1 MAGQKS
7 RTRTRFNWR
16 RCNDGSLDFYS
27 FQLKQ
32 HFEIGVFIRSLEC
45 EKGFQS
51 QAPPT
56 VNFLTQICKVALF
69 ILAGVSL
76 SGCFPSHFKGKPYE
90 GSYSGIRKRWNQTTN
105 NAALRV
111 IMVHGMSGFGA
122 IEPGYGDD
130 LARSMAKKFGLSEE
144 SACVTNKL
152 PSSIGVTNI
161 LRVCNFTNESQDRL
175 AVYELTWS
183 SMTINKKAMQF
194 AKDSQMNKNRLW
206 ANKKIKG
213 LVDSGFGDAMIYLNP
228 TYRTNL
234 QEPILQTLIKVDGE
248 ATNENDRIIFI
259 THSLGSKMTLD
270 TILANTNNPAVTNLA
285 SKTADIIMLANQIP
299 LLDLGIETN
308 GLNDI
313 PTNSLRKLVHFVGT
327 QKGQKPQRP
336 FLEETRAPSLRVVA
350 ATDPNDSLSFPLY
363 PGTNTVNGTVV
374 STSNIY
380 KYNAWNFLFVV
391 EWPVS
396 AHTDYFINDSLIKKL
411 VEGFPK
417 KGGKN

>member
-1 MAGQKS
+1 
-7 RTRTRFNWR
+7 
-16 RCNDGSLDFYS
+16 
-27 FQLKQ
+27 
-32 HFEIGVFIRSLEC
+32 
-45 EKGFQS
+45 
-51 QAPPT
+51 
-56 VNFLTQICKVALF
+56 
-69 ILAGVSL
+69 
-76 SGCFPSHFKGKPYE
+76 
-90 GSYSGIRKRWNQTTN
+90 
-105 NAALRV
+105 
-111 IMVHGMSGFGA
+111 MVHGMSGFGA

-144 SACVTNKL
+144 FACVTNKL

-175 AVYELTWS
+175 AIYELTWS
-183 SMTINKKAMQF
+183 SMTTNKKTMQF
-194 AKDSQMNKNRLW
+194 AKDTQMDRNRLW

-234 QEPILQTLIKVDGE
+234 QEPILQTLIKVDQE

-308 GLNDI
+308 GLNEI

-350 ATDPNDSLSFPLY
+350 ATDPNDALSFPLY
-363 PGTNTVNGTVV
+363 PGTNVVNGTVV

-396 AHTDYFINDSLIKKL
+396 AHTDYFANDALITKL